1 MLTPTNVIPSTNAKG
16 IFNTTTSIKTTPFQW
31 TSGPSNNQGFIAQP
45 IQPIPVNVLNTVLPD
60 PRAMDSFDAKAKALK
75 EKVESVFGSVMIDLP
90 NGLYHRLMANCILS
104 GSCISSIYHGEEPK
118 DFDLWCRDASMIP
131 ILKEEIPQKYNDSI
145 MEYNQS
151 YEELKSNSNFTAKK
165 LITDNAITLKGK
177 VQLITLGTYTE
188 QRKMFDF
195 THCMPYYDCDA
206 KTLYIS
212 PRQMQLIGMKKLEQ
226 NPGGRAPVD
235 WRIQKFKMR
244 GWSF

>member
-45 IQPIPVNVLNTVLPD
+45 MPLSVMNVVFPD
-60 PRAMDSFDAKAKALK
+60 PRAMDSFEDKAKALK
-75 EKVESVFGSVMIDLP
+75 DKVESVFRLAMECLP
-90 NGLYHRLMANCILS
+90 IPLRSTLMKNCILS

>member
-1 MLTPTNVIPSTNAKG
+1 MLTPTNVIPSTNVNG
-16 IFNTTTSIKTTPFQW
+16 IFNTTTSIKPTPFQW
-31 TSGPSNNQGFIAQP
+31 TNGPSNNQGFIAQSVP
-45 IQPIPVNVLNTVLPD
+45 FSVMNVILPD
-60 PRAMDSFDAKAKALK
+60 PRAMDSFEAKAKALK
-75 EKVESVFGSVMIDLP
+75 EKVESVFRSAMHDLP
-90 NGLYHRLMANCILS
+90 IPLRSTLVKNCILS

-118 DFDLWCRDASMIP
+118 DFDLWCRAELMIP
-131 ILKEEIPQKYNDSI
+131 ILKEEIPQKYNDYI
-145 MEYNQS
+145 MDYNQS

-165 LITDNAITLKGK
+165 LITDNAITMKGK
-177 VQLITLGTYTE
+177 VQLITLGTYDE
-188 QRKMFDF
+188 QRKLFDF

-212 PRQMQLIGMKKLEQ
+212 RRQIELISQKKLEQ